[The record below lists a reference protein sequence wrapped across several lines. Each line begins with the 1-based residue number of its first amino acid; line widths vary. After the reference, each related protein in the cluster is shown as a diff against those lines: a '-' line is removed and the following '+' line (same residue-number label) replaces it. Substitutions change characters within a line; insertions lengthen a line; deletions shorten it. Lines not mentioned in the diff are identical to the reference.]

1 MGRRNGTPL
10 WHEQR
15 TLIVTITAELQERY
29 KSEVDVDWVDTIVI
43 KHPKITTIYACNY
56 IEAITGNFDGASVQF
71 LPIPF
76 KVSLP
81 NKEANGRQDFSI
93 VISNVFNQGKA
104 VLDAAI
110 EDPKTPITLYY
121 TVYILG
127 NAEPQYDPPIE
138 LSLTDITLNESALTG
153 TGTRSDI
160 INLSFP
166 RQIYRPES
174 WPGLVR
180 R

>member
-1 MGRRNGTPL
+1 M
-10 WHEQR
+10 
-15 TLIVTITAELQERY
+15 TISAELQERY
-29 KSEVDVDWVDTIVI
+29 KSEVDVDWVDAIVI
-43 KHPKITTIYACNY
+43 EHPKISTIYICNY
-56 IEAITGNFDGASVQF
+56 TEAITANFDGASVQF

-81 NKEANGRQDFSI
+81 NKETTGRQDFSI
-93 VISNVFNQGKA
+93 AISNVFNQGK
-104 VLDAAI
+104 VIMDAAI
-110 EDPKTPITLYY
+110 EDPKSPIKLYY

-138 LSLTDITLNESALTG
+138 LSLTDITLNESVLTG
-153 TGTRSDI
+153 TATRSDI
-160 INLSFP
+160 INLKFP
-166 RQIYRPES
+166 RQVYRPEA